1 MLPNLNFLD
10 KETVKNS
17 WNHDII
23 IYQTLNEKSAAG
35 LYDEANLGMN
45 QFIKIREFLTKGADL
60 F

>member
-1 MLPNLNFLD
+1 MSLAIE
-10 KETVKNS
+10 KEAEVTF
-17 WNHDII
+17 DFD
-23 IYQTLNEKSAAG
+23 YETLAKG